1 MRYMFLI
8 YTNEVEDAKATPAQ
22 QEQSMNDY
30 NAFGKEAETRG
41 LMLGGDA
48 LHPTTTATTL
58 KVRDGKTLTTDG
70 PYVETKEQLGGFYI
84 LNCKDINEAI
94 EMGAKIP
101 GAKHGSV
108 EIRPIMEFN

>member
-8 YTNEVEDAKATPAQ
+8 YTNESTDASATPAE
-22 QEQSMNDY
+22 QEQSMKDY
-30 NAFGKEAETRG
+30 DAFGKEAESRG
-41 LMLGGDA
+41 LLLAGDA
-48 LHPTTTATTL
+48 LHPTSTATTL
-58 KVRDGKTLTTDG
+58 RVRDSKTLTTDG

-94 EMGAKIP
+94 EMGSKIP
-101 GAKHGSV
+101 GARHGSI